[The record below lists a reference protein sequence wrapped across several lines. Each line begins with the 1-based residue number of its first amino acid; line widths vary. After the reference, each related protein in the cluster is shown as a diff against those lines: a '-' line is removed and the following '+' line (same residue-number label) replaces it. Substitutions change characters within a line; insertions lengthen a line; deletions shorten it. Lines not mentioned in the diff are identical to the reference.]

1 MDDIAA
7 LRVALSH
14 SPDNVP
20 LRKMIADKLLAQEA
34 YEDAEN
40 EYLTALK
47 FDPHSTALLCGL
59 TECYLQQ
66 GKTSTALVVSEKLI
80 DQTPSDV
87 FRLLHARVLQRSG
100 KPAEALAFYHE
111 AIEGSPDLADE
122 AFAAE
127 LYRITG
133 ESAPVEESPYDDE
146 PMRVAVG
153 SDGDEEF
160 DFVQPMEKPDCDF
173 DSVGG
178 MDGVKE
184 AIRMKIIYPLQN
196 KDLFAAY
203 GKKTGGGV
211 LLYGPPGCGKT
222 LLARATAGQI
232 RAPFLSIGLHDILD
246 MWLGNSEK
254 QLHAIFEQARRKTPC
269 VLFFD
274 EADALAANR
283 TDMKQSAGRHIINQ
297 FLSELDG
304 VTSENEGVLVLAA
317 TNAPWHID
325 DAFRRPGR
333 FDRIIFVPPPDEK
346 ARESIWELHLKGKPV
361 DSIDYG
367 KLAAK
372 SRDFS
377 GADICAAVEHAI
389 EATLELAMKQG
400 KPIPLTT
407 KILLRA
413 TASIRPSTKEWFG
426 TAKNYATY
434 ANESGLYDD
443 ILDYLGK
450 GKR

>member
-7 LRVALSH
+7 LRIALSH
-14 SPDNVP
+14 SPDSVP
-20 LRKMIADKLLAQEA
+20 LRKMIAEKLLAQEA

-40 EYLTALK
+40 EYRTALK
-47 FDPHSTALLCGL
+47 FDPDSSSLLSGMA
-59 TECYLQQ
+59 ECYLAQ
-66 GKTSTALVVSEKLI
+66 GKVSAASVVVEKLLN
-80 DQTPSDV
+80 QSPSDEI
-87 FRLLHARVLQRSG
+87 RLLQARILARRG
-100 KPAEALAFYHE
+100 KPLEALDFYHE
-111 AIEGSPDLADE
+111 AVEGSPELEDE
-122 AFAAE
+122 AFAEE

-133 ESAPVEESPYDDE
+133 RRPSVEEEIPYEDE
-146 PMRVAVG
+146 GIRIPIG
-153 SDGDEEF
+153 GEQESL
-160 DFVQPMEKPDCDF
+160 DFLDAMERPACNF

-178 MDGVKE
+178 MDEVKE
-184 AIRMKIIYPLQN
+184 AIRMKIIYPLKN
-196 KDLFAAY
+196 KELFEAY
-203 GKKTGGGV
+203 GKKLGGGV

-232 RAPFLSIGLHDILD
+232 RAPFLPVGLHDILD

-254 QLHAIFEQARRKTPC
+254 QLHALFEQARRSAPC

-274 EADALAANR
+274 EADALAASRN
-283 TDMKQSAGRHIINQ
+283 DMRQSAGRHTINQ

-304 VTSENEGVLVLAA
+304 VVSENEGILILAA

-346 ARESIWELHLKGKPV
+346 ARMAIWQLHLNGKPT

-372 SRDFS
+372 SVHFS
-377 GADICAAVEHAI
+377 GADIRAAVDLAVES
-389 EATLELAMKQG
+389 TLEQAMKRGQ
-400 KPIPLTT
+400 PLPLTT
-407 KILLRA
+407 KTLLRTTSA
-413 TASIRPSTKEWFG
+413 IRPSTKEWFA

-443 ILDYLGK
+443 ILNYMGK
-450 GKR
+450 GLR